1 MRVRSTFAVSRAEF
15 NMTPMIDVVF
25 LLVVFF
31 LLSSHLARRENQL
44 ELPLPVART
53 GQQDTADQPKITLN
67 LLADG
72 QLLLSGKSLEQ
83 HSLAGRLE
91 QAIARHGRQ
100 LELRLRADEQTP
112 YRFVQPILR
121 AAADS
126 GLWNVNIAVT
136 QEPLP

>member
-1 MRVRSTFAVSRAEF
+1 MHVRSTLGRSRAEF

-53 GQQDTADQPKITLN
+53 GQQQTTETPQITLN

-72 QLLLSGKSLEQ
+72 QMLLSGKAVDRRG
-83 HSLAGRLE
+83 LAGRLQ
-91 QAIARHGRQ
+91 QAMAREGEQ
-100 LELRLRADEQTP
+100 LELRVRADERTP
-112 YRFVQPILR
+112 YRWVQPVLR

-126 GLWNVNIAVT
+126 GLWKVHIAVT
-136 QEPLP
+136 QEPAR